1 MTVFLLLGAI
11 VCLTCSHICK
21 AKRWQL
27 FVSVYENI
35 PDTLLISSLSAG
47 YLINFFVPFHIGD
60 LCCAWLAGRKMH
72 NGVGHSLATV
82 IVDRMLDVL
91 SVAVIFIV
99 TSFFV
104 PGTAIGSAARTY
116 IILLLVVAVLLIPV
130 LCLNRQIK
138 QSALYI
144 CSVFNDRI
152 KFRLLFF
159 LWSLISSFKDLFRKV
174 PKGKL
179 ILYTLT
185 TWAGYLV
192 SYTLVAG
199 VLSSVGSQTTL
210 PDMLLTMFRVQSV
223 VQSTFGSTSSI
234 LSTTAEILLIVFVL
248 APLPL
253 LLIGSLLLSR
263 RQEKTTN
270 VESPILLLPQFKPDE
285 QLQFLQNYFEGRDRK
300 SIHEYLSMNND
311 VGILRD
317 YSAGSDATTMLCV
330 REDQTVFRKYAFGPA
345 VEKLNQQAQWILDHA
360 GTLPLPEITLE
371 KKGSDSY
378 CYDMRYAS
386 EGVTLFQYIYSHP
399 IEQSWSILEQILT
412 DLRHQLHAPLGP
424 AVSQQELE
432 SYIDSK
438 VTANLR
444 QISQS
449 RTLRALTEPDTL
461 IINGRTCKNLPQLK
475 FMLEKEHL
483 LSIFS
488 GDLSSVIHGDL
499 TLENII
505 CYTTGEHP
513 VPYYL
518 IDPNPG
524 NPVCTPTLDYGKLLQ
539 SLHGKYE
546 FLGQH
551 PTARLTGNT
560 IDFLLPDSSQYNK
573 TYQLLREWMA
583 ANLTKEDIRRVY
595 YHEIIHWLRLMP
607 YRLRR
612 NEGTAE
618 QYYAALIL
626 VMNDVY
632 SLFEE
637 GDA

>member
-1 MTVFLLLGAI
+1 MTVLLLLGAI
-11 VCLTCSHICK
+11 ACLTCSHICK

-91 SVAVIFIV
+91 SVAVIFII

-104 PGTAIGSAARTY
+104 PDEAIGLAAKTY
-116 IILLLVVAVLLIPV
+116 IILLIVVAVLLIPI

-138 QSALYI
+138 QSALYV

-174 PKGKL
+174 NKGKL
-179 ILYTLT
+179 FLYTLT
-185 TWAGYLV
+185 TWVGYLV
-192 SYTLVAG
+192 AYALVAG
-199 VLSSVGSQTTL
+199 ALSSVGSKTTL
-210 PDMLLTMFRVQSV
+210 SDMLLTMFRVQSV
-223 VQSTFGSTSSI
+223 VQSTFGTTSGV
-234 LSTTAEILLIVFVL
+234 LSATAEILLIIFVL

-263 RQEKTTN
+263 RQGQPSTA
-270 VESPILLLPQFKPDE
+270 ESPVLLLPQFKPDE

-330 REDQTVFRKYAFGPA
+330 REDQTIFRKYAFGSA
-345 VEKLNQQAQWILDHA
+345 VEKLAQQAQWIKDYA
-360 GTLPLPEITLE
+360 ETLPLPEISLE
-371 KKGSDSY
+371 KKGVDSY
-378 CYDMRYAS
+378 CYDMRYTS
-386 EGVTLFQYIYSHP
+386 EGITLFQYIYSHP
-399 IEQSWSILEQILT
+399 IEQSWSILQQILT
-412 DLRHQLHAPLGP
+412 DLRDRLHTPHGP
-424 AVSQQELE
+424 AVSRQELE
-432 SYIDSK
+432 VYIDSK
-438 VTANLR
+438 VTDNLR
-444 QISQS
+444 QITQS
-449 RTLRALTEPDTL
+449 RTLRTLTEPDTL
-461 IINGRTCKNLPQLK
+461 IINGRSCKNLPRLK

-488 GDLSSVIHGDL
+488 GDVTSAVHGDL

-505 CYTTGEHP
+505 CYTTGTHE

-551 PTARLTGNT
+551 PTARVSGNT
-560 IDFLLPDSSQYNK
+560 IDFLLPDSSQYSK
-573 TYQLLREWMA
+573 VYQLLREWMH
-583 ANLTKEDIRRVY
+583 ANLSRDDLRRVY
-595 YHEIIHWLRLMP
+595 YHEIVHWLRLMP

-612 NEGTAE
+612 SEGTAD

-626 VMNDVY
+626 IMNDVY

-637 GDA
+637 ENV

>member
-1 MTVFLLLGAI
+1 MTVLLLLGAI
-11 VCLTCSHICK
+11 LCLTCSHICK

-60 LCCAWLAGRKMH
+60 LFCAWLAGRKMH

-82 IVDRMLDVL
+82 IVDRVLDVL
-91 SVAVIFIV
+91 SVAVIFII
-99 TSFFV
+99 TSIFIPGDAF
-104 PGTAIGSAARTY
+104 GTAASGY
-116 IILLLVVAVLLIPV
+116 IILLIVVAVLLIPV

-138 QSALYI
+138 QSALYV

-174 PKGKL
+174 NKGKL
-179 ILYTLT
+179 FLYTLT
-185 TWAGYLV
+185 TWVGYLV
-192 SYTLVAG
+192 SYALVAG
-199 VLSSVGSQTTL
+199 TLTSVGSATTL
-210 PDMLLTMFRVQSV
+210 SDMLLLMFRVQSV
-223 VQSTFGSTSSI
+223 VQSTFASTSSI
-234 LSTTAEILLIVFVL
+234 LSTTAEVLLIVFVL

-253 LLIGSLLLSR
+253 LLIGALLVSR
-263 RQEKTTN
+263 RQGKTAGA
-270 VESPILLLPQFKPDE
+270 ESPVLLLPQFKPEE

-330 REDQTVFRKYAFGPA
+330 RDDQTVFRKYAFGSA
-345 VEKLNQQAQWILDHA
+345 VEKLAQQAQWIKDHSA
-360 GTLPLPEITLE
+360 QLPLPEISLE

-386 EGVTLFQYIYSHP
+386 EGVTMFQYIYSHS

-412 DLRHQLHAPLGP
+412 DLRDRLHTPHGP
-424 AVSQQELE
+424 TITRKELE
-432 SYIDSK
+432 GYIDSK
-438 VTANLR
+438 VTDNLR

-449 RTLRALTEPDTL
+449 RILRALTEPDTL
-461 IINGRTCKNLPQLK
+461 IINGRKCKNLPQLK
-475 FMLEKEHL
+475 FMLGKEHL
-483 LSIFS
+483 C
-488 GDLSSVIHGDL
+488 SVFANDVTSAVHGDL

-505 CYTTGEHP
+505 CYTTGAHDI
-513 VPYYL
+513 PYYL

-524 NPVCTPTLDYGKLLQ
+524 NPVCTPSLDYGKLLQ

-551 PTARLTGNT
+551 PTARVSGNT
-560 IDFLLPDSSQYNK
+560 IDFLLPDSSQYSRI
-573 TYQLLREWMA
+573 YQQLQDWMM
-583 ANLTKEDIRRVY
+583 ANLSREDMRSVY

-632 SLFEE
+632 TLFEE
-637 GDA
+637 ETP